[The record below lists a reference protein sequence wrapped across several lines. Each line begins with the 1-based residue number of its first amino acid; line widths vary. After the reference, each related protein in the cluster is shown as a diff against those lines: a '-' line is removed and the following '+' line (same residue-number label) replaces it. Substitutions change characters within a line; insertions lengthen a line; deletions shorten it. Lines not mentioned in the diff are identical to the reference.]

1 MKRFISSLCV
11 AALGALAS
19 AGLVFAQPAEEHL
32 QVIHAGHLIAVP
44 GERVRNGASIIIR
57 NGRIE
62 SIEDGYVTRDGAE
75 IVDLTSHWVLPG
87 LIDAHV
93 HLLSERGANSRLDPF
108 TLSSADRAFV
118 GARHA
123 RRTLEAGFT
132 TVQDVGGDLEAILA
146 LRNAIRNGDAVG
158 PRMRVAGPSITPTGG
173 HGDVNGYN
181 QRVIENFS
189 SPGACNGPSDCARA
203 VRSLIQAGVDTIKI
217 TATGGVLSN
226 TAAGIEVQFMDD
238 ELRAIVQAAEMMGR
252 RVTAHAHGVTGVNA
266 FLAAGGHSIEH
277 GTFLDNESIR
287 LFRSSGAFLVPTV
300 MAGEFVTLEAQ
311 ANAPWMTPFQR
322 AKALQVG
329 PQMVD
334 MLRRAHRGGVQIAF
348 GTDSGVSRHG
358 DNAREFEL
366 MVEAGMTPEQ
376 AIIAATINGAR
387 HLQMEGEI
395 GRIAPGFHA
404 DIIAVSGNPL
414 ENISELRD
422 VDFVMAAGMVHKA
435 P

>member
-1 MKRFISSLCV
+1 MTGIITALA
-11 AALGALAS
+11 AALALVGTA
-19 AGLVFAQPAEEHL
+19 FAQEADNADS
-32 QVIHAGHLIAVP
+32 VTIIHAGHLIAVP
-44 GERVRNGASIIIR
+44 GERVRSEVSIIVR
-57 NGRIE
+57 NGQIE
-62 SIEDGYVTRDGAE
+62 AIEDGFITREGAE
-75 IVDLTSHWVLPG
+75 ITDLSGHYVLPG
-87 LIDAHV
+87 LIDSHV
-93 HLLSERGANSRLDPF
+93 HLLSQRGPDSRLQPF
-108 TLSSADRAFV
+108 TLSSADRAFI

-123 RRTLEAGFT
+123 RTTLMAGFT

-146 LRNAIRNGDAVG
+146 LRDAIRRGDAVG

-173 HGDVNGYN
+173 HGDINGFN
-181 QRVIENFS
+181 QRVVQNFA

-226 TAAGIEVQFMDD
+226 TAAGLEVQFMDD

-252 RVTAHAHGVTGVNA
+252 RVTAHAHGVTGVNS

-287 LFRSSGAFLVPTV
+287 LFRRSGAFLVPTV
-300 MAGEFVTLEAQ
+300 MAGEFVTLEAE

-334 MLRRAHRGGVQIAF
+334 MLRRAHRGGVRVAF
-348 GTDSGVSRHG
+348 GTDSGVSAHG

-366 MVEAGMTPEQ
+366 MVQAGMTPAE
-376 AIIAATINGAR
+376 AIIAATLNAAE
-387 HLQMEGEI
+387 HLQLENEI

-422 VDFVMAAGMVHKA
+422 VDFVMAAGVIHKA

>member
-1 MKRFISSLCV
+1 MPGLTGALLAAWMMV
-11 AALGALAS
+11 AAS
-19 AGLVFAQPAEEHL
+19 ATQAEETTPPL
-32 QVIHAGHLIAVP
+32 TIIHAGHLVAVP
-44 GERVRNGASIIIR
+44 GERVREGASVLVR
-57 NGRIE
+57 DGRIE
-62 SIEDGYVTRDGAE
+62 AIEDGYVTREGAE
-75 IVDLTSHWVLPG
+75 IIDLTGYWVLPG
-87 LIDAHV
+87 LIDSHV
-93 HLLSERGANSRLDPF
+93 HILNERGANSRLDAF

-132 TVQDVGGDLEAILA
+132 TVQDVGGDLEAVLA
-146 LRNAIRNGDAVG
+146 LRNAIRNGDVIG

-181 QRVIENFS
+181 QRVIQNFS
-189 SPGACNGPSDCARA
+189 SPGACNGPADCARA
-203 VRSLIQAGVDTIKI
+203 VRALVQAGVDTIKI

-226 TAAGIEVQFMDD
+226 TAAGLEVQFMDD

-266 FLAAGGHSIEH
+266 FLNAGGHSIEH
-277 GTFLDNESIR
+277 GTFLDEESIR
-287 LFRSSGAFLVPTV
+287 LFRRSNAFLVPTV
-300 MAGEFVTLEAQ
+300 MAGEFVTREAQ
-311 ANAPWMTPFQR
+311 ANAAWMTPFQR

-334 MLRRAHRGGVQIAF
+334 MLARAHRGGVQIAF
-348 GTDSGVSRHG
+348 GTDSGVSAHG

-366 MVEAGMTPEQ
+366 MVEAGMSPAE
-376 AIIAATINGAR
+376 AIIAATLNAAR
-387 HLQMEGEI
+387 HLQMETEI

-404 DIIAVSGNPL
+404 DIIAVDGNPL
-414 ENISELRD
+414 ENVSELRD

>member
-1 MKRFISSLCV
+1 MTGIITALA
-11 AALGALAS
+11 AALGLAT
-19 AGLVFAQPAEEHL
+19 AAFAQEANTADN
-32 QVIHAGHLIAVP
+32 VTIIHAGHLIAVP
-44 GERVRNGASIIIR
+44 GQPVRSQVSVIVR

-62 SIEDGYVTRDGAE
+62 GIEDGFVTRDGA
-75 IVDLTSHWVLPG
+75 VVTDLSAHYVLPG
-87 LIDAHV
+87 LIDSHV
-93 HLLSERGANSRLDPF
+93 HLLSQRGPDSRLQPF
-108 TLSSADRAFV
+108 TLSSADRAFI

-123 RRTLEAGFT
+123 RTTLLAGFT

-173 HGDVNGYN
+173 HGDINGYN
-181 QRVIENFS
+181 QQVIQNFA
-189 SPGACNGPSDCARA
+189 SPGACNGPADCARA
-203 VRSLIQAGVDTIKI
+203 VRALVQAGVDTIKI

-226 TAAGIEVQFMDD
+226 TAAGLEVQFMDD

-287 LFRSSGAFLVPTV
+287 LFRRSGAFLVPTV
-300 MAGEFVTLEAQ
+300 MAGEFVTLEAE
-311 ANAPWMTPFQR
+311 ANAAWMTPFQR

-334 MLRRAHRGGVQIAF
+334 MLRRAHSGGVRVAF
-348 GTDSGVSRHG
+348 GTDSGVSAHG

-366 MVEAGMTPEQ
+366 MVQAGMTPAE
-376 AIIAATINGAR
+376 AIIAATLNAAE
-387 HLQMEGEI
+387 HLQMENEI

-422 VDFVMAAGMVHKA
+422 VDFVMAAGVIHKA

>member
-1 MKRFISSLCV
+1 M
-11 AALGALAS
+11 
-19 AGLVFAQPAEEHL
+19 
-32 QVIHAGHLIAVP
+32 
-44 GERVRNGASIIIR
+44 SIID
-57 NGRIE
+57 
-62 SIEDGYVTRDGAE
+62 S
-75 IVDLTSHWVLPG
+75 
-87 LIDAHV
+87 HV
-93 HLLSERGANSRLDPF
+93 HLLSERGANSRLDEF

-189 SPGACNGPSDCARA
+189 SPGACNGPADCARA
-203 VRSLIQAGVDTIKI
+203 VRSLVQAGVDTIKI

-226 TAAGIEVQFMDD
+226 TAAGLEVQFMND
-238 ELRAIVQAAEMMGR
+238 ELTAIVQAAEMMGR
-252 RVTAHAHGVTGVNA
+252 RVTAHAHGVSGVNA

-277 GTFLDNESIR
+277 GTFLDEESIR
-287 LFRSSGAFLVPTV
+287 LFRRSGAVLVPTV
-300 MAGEFVTLEAQ
+300 MAGEFVTLEAE
-311 ANAPWMTPFQR
+311 ANAEWMTPFQR

-334 MLRRAHRGGVQIAF
+334 MLRRAHNGGVEIAF

-366 MVEAGMTPEQ
+366 MVEAGMTPAE
-376 AIIAATINGAR
+376 AIIAATLNAAR
-387 HLQMEGEI
+387 HLQMEDEI

-404 DIIAVSGNPL
+404 DLIAVSASPL

-422 VDFVMAAGMVHKA
+422 VDFVMAAGMIHKA

>member
-1 MKRFISSLCV
+1 MPGLTSALV
-11 AALGALAS
+11 APWMMAS
-19 AGLVFAQPAEEHL
+19 VAVTQAEEDTSA
-32 QVIHAGHLIAVP
+32 VTIIHAGHLIAVP
-44 GERVRNGASIIIR
+44 GERVREGASVVIR
-57 NGRIE
+57 DGRIE
-62 SIEDGYVTRDGAE
+62 TIENGYVTRDGAE
-75 IVDLTSHWVLPG
+75 IVDLTGHWVLPG

-93 HLLSERGANSRLDPF
+93 HLLSERGANSRLDTF

-146 LRNAIRNGDAVG
+146 LRDAIRNGDAVG

-189 SPGACNGPSDCARA
+189 SPGACNGPADCARA
-203 VRSLIQAGVDTIKI
+203 VRALVQAGVDTIKI

-226 TAAGIEVQFMDD
+226 TAAGLEVQFMDD

-277 GTFLDNESIR
+277 GTFLNDESIR
-287 LFRSSGAFLVPTV
+287 LFRSAGAFLVPTV
-300 MAGEFVTLEAQ
+300 MAGEFVTLEAE
-311 ANAPWMTPFQR
+311 ANAAWMTPFQR

-334 MLRRAHRGGVQIAF
+334 MLRRAHRGGVEVAF

-366 MVEAGMTPEQ
+366 MVEAGMTPAQ

-387 HLQMEGEI
+387 HLQMENEI

-404 DIIAVSGNPL
+404 DIIAVDGNPL
-414 ENISELRD
+414 ENISELRE
-422 VDFVMAAGMVHKA
+422 VDFVMGGGVIHKA

>member
-1 MKRFISSLCV
+1 MTGIITAIL
-11 AALGALAS
+11 AAFALAGAS
-19 AGLVFAQPAEEHL
+19 STQASDTPETVTI
-32 QVIHAGHLIAVP
+32 IHAGYLIAVP
-44 GERVRNGASIIIR
+44 GERVRSGASVIVR

-62 SIEDGYVTRDGAE
+62 AIEDGYVTREGAE
-75 IVDLTSHWVLPG
+75 IVDLSDYWVLPG

-93 HLLSERGANSRLDPF
+93 HLLSERGADSRLQPF
-108 TLSSADRAFV
+108 TLSSADRAFI

-146 LRNAIRNGDAVG
+146 LRDAIRRGDAVG

-173 HGDVNGYN
+173 HGDINGYN

-189 SPGACNGPSDCARA
+189 SPGACNGPADCARA
-203 VRSLIQAGVDTIKI
+203 VRALVQAGVDTIKI

-226 TAAGIEVQFMDD
+226 TAAGLEVQFMDD

-300 MAGEFVTLEAQ
+300 MAGEFVTLEAE
-311 ANAPWMTPFQR
+311 ANAAWMTPFQR
-322 AKALQVG
+322 AKALLVG

-366 MVEAGMTPEQ
+366 MVEAGMTPAQ

-387 HLQMEGEI
+387 HLQMENEI

-422 VDFVMAAGMVHKA
+422 VDFVMAAGMVHKT

>member
-1 MKRFISSLCV
+1 MTGIFTALL
-11 AALGALAS
+11 AAFALAGT
-19 AGLVFAQPAEEHL
+19 AIAEGGAASEND
-32 QVIHAGHLIAVP
+32 VTIIHAGHLIAVP
-44 GERVRNGASIIIR
+44 GERVRNGASVIVR

-62 SIEDGYVTRDGAE
+62 GIEDGYVTREGAD
-75 IVDLTSHWVLPG
+75 IVDLSDYWVLPG

-93 HLLSERGANSRLDPF
+93 HILSERGPDTRLQPF
-108 TLSSADRAFV
+108 TLSSADRAFI

-146 LRNAIRNGDAVG
+146 LRDAIRRGDAVG

-173 HGDVNGYN
+173 HGDVNGFN
-181 QRVIENFS
+181 QRVVQNFA

-203 VRSLIQAGVDTIKI
+203 VRALIQAGVDTIKI

-226 TAAGIEVQFMDD
+226 TAAGLEVQFMDD

-277 GTFLDNESIR
+277 GTFLDEESIR
-287 LFRSSGAFLVPTV
+287 LFRRSGAFLVPTV
-300 MAGEFVTLEAQ
+300 MAGEFVTLEAE
-311 ANAPWMTPFQR
+311 ANAGWMTPFQR

-366 MVEAGMTPEQ
+366 MVEAGMTPQQ

-387 HLQMEGEI
+387 HLQMENEI

-422 VDFVMAAGMVHKA
+422 VDFVMAAGVIHKA

>member
-1 MKRFISSLCV
+1 MT
-11 AALGALAS
+11 GLAS
-19 AGLVFAQPAEEHL
+19 ALLAAWMMVSAGTVTQAENDVSSVT
-32 QVIHAGHLIAVP
+32 VIHAGHLIAVP
-44 GERVRNGASIIIR
+44 GERVREGASIIIR
-57 NGRIE
+57 DGRIDT
-62 SIEDGYVTRDGAE
+62 IEDGYVTRDGAE
-75 IVDLTSHWVLPG
+75 VIDLTAHWVLPG

-93 HLLSERGANSRLDPF
+93 HLLSERGASSRLDTF

-146 LRNAIRNGDAVG
+146 LRNAIRNGDAAG

-181 QRVIENFS
+181 QQVIRNFS
-189 SPGACNGPSDCARA
+189 SPGACNGPADCARA
-203 VRSLIQAGVDTIKI
+203 VRSLVQAGVDTIKI

-226 TAAGIEVQFMDD
+226 TAAGLEVQFMDD
-238 ELRAIVQAAEMMGR
+238 ELTAIVQAAEMMGR

-277 GTFLDNESIR
+277 GTFLDEESIR
-287 LFRSSGAFLVPTV
+287 LFRRSGAFLVPTV
-300 MAGEFVTLEAQ
+300 MAGEFVTLEAE

-366 MVEAGMTPEQ
+366 MVEAGMAPEQ

-387 HLQMEGEI
+387 HLQMENEI

-414 ENISELRD
+414 ENVSELRD

>member
-1 MKRFISSLCV
+1 MPGLTGALLAAWMMV
-11 AALGALAS
+11 AAS
-19 AGLVFAQPAEEHL
+19 ATQAEETTPQL
-32 QVIHAGHLIAVP
+32 TIIHAGHLVAIP
-44 GERVRNGASIIIR
+44 GERVREGASVLVR
-57 NGRIE
+57 DGRIE
-62 SIEDGYVTRDGAE
+62 AIEDGYVTREGAE
-75 IVDLTSHWVLPG
+75 IIDLSDHWVLPG
-87 LIDAHV
+87 LIDSHV
-93 HLLSERGANSRLDPF
+93 HILNERGANSRLDAF

-132 TVQDVGGDLEAILA
+132 TVQDVGGDLEAVLA
-146 LRNAIRNGDAVG
+146 LRNAIRNGDVIG

-189 SPGACNGPSDCARA
+189 SPGACNGPADCARA
-203 VRSLIQAGVDTIKI
+203 VRSLVQAGVDTIKI

-226 TAAGIEVQFMDD
+226 TAAGLEVQFMDD

-266 FLAAGGHSIEH
+266 FLNAGGHSIEH
-277 GTFLDNESIR
+277 GTFLDEESIR
-287 LFRSSGAFLVPTV
+287 LFRRSNAFLVPTV
-300 MAGEFVTLEAQ
+300 MAGEFVTREAE
-311 ANAPWMTPFQR
+311 ANAAWMTPFQR

-334 MLRRAHRGGVQIAF
+334 MLARAHRGGVQIAF

-366 MVEAGMTPEQ
+366 MVEAGMSPAE
-376 AIIAATINGAR
+376 AIIAATLNAAR

-404 DIIAVSGNPL
+404 DIIAVDGNPL
-414 ENISELRD
+414 ENVSELRD

>member
-1 MKRFISSLCV
+1 MTGIITALA
-11 AALGALAS
+11 AALALVGTA
-19 AGLVFAQPAEEHL
+19 FAQEADNADS
-32 QVIHAGHLIAVP
+32 VTIIHAGHLIAVP
-44 GERVRNGASIIIR
+44 GERVRSQVSIIVR
-57 NGRIE
+57 NGQIE
-62 SIEDGYVTRDGAE
+62 AIEDGFVTREGTE
-75 IVDLTSHWVLPG
+75 ITDLSGHYVLPG
-87 LIDAHV
+87 LIDSHV
-93 HLLSERGANSRLDPF
+93 HLLSQRGPDSRLQPF
-108 TLSSADRAFV
+108 TLSSADRAFI

-123 RRTLEAGFT
+123 RTTLMAGFT

-146 LRNAIRNGDAVG
+146 LRDAIRNGDAVG

-173 HGDVNGYN
+173 HGDINGYN
-181 QRVIENFS
+181 QRVVENFS

-203 VRSLIQAGVDTIKI
+203 VRALIQAGVDTIKI

-226 TAAGIEVQFMDD
+226 TAAGLEVQFMDD

-287 LFRSSGAFLVPTV
+287 HFRRSGAFLVPTV
-300 MAGEFVTLEAQ
+300 MAGEFVTLEAE
-311 ANAPWMTPFQR
+311 AGAPWMTPFQR

-334 MLRRAHRGGVQIAF
+334 MLARAHRGGVRVAF
-348 GTDSGVSRHG
+348 GTDSGVSAHG

-366 MVEAGMTPEQ
+366 MVQAGMSPAE
-376 AIIAATINGAR
+376 ALIAATLNAAE
-387 HLQMEGEI
+387 HLQLENEI

-414 ENISELRD
+414 ENISELWN
-422 VDFVMAAGMVHKA
+422 VDFVMAAGVIHKA

>member
-1 MKRFISSLCV
+1 MTRIFT
-11 AALGALAS
+11 ALLAGIALAGTALALDS
-19 AGLVFAQPAEEHL
+19 ADSETSVTI
-32 QVIHAGHLIAVP
+32 IHAGHLIAVP
-44 GERVRNGASIIIR
+44 GERVRNGASIIVR
-57 NGRIE
+57 DGRID
-62 SIEDGYVTRDGAE
+62 SIEDGYVARDGAE

-93 HLLSERGANSRLDPF
+93 HLLSERGPDSRIQPF
-108 TLSSADRAFV
+108 TLSSADRAFI
-118 GARHA
+118 GTRHA

-173 HGDVNGYN
+173 HGDINGFN

-300 MAGEFVTLEAQ
+300 MAGEFVTLEAE
-311 ANAPWMTPFQR
+311 ADAPWMTPFQR

-404 DIIAVSGNPL
+404 DIIAVDGNPL
-414 ENISELRD
+414 ENISQLRD
-422 VDFVMAAGMVHKA
+422 VDFVMAAGVIHKA